1 MYDQHGDNG
10 LYASYSGES
19 YKGQGLAN
27 STKCNYGGGGAGQIW
42 GSGGGGGYGTPGHRG
57 QYDKQYNNKSCGK
70 PGIIYGNHLLHT
82 LYLGSGGGAVKGY
95 SGGNGGG
102 SIRLQCNNLIMDKN
116 ASIICNGDGGAHKY
130 LSGSG
135 SGGSIHI
142 IINDAMDIELNDRAR
157 IEAMGGEKKELYG
170 YGYKSDDVHNC
181 GRGGYGRIRIECKL
195 NGDKLK
201 KRMKNDYKWCI
212 EPMPYIG

>member
-1 MYDQHGDNG
+1 MNG

-19 YKGQGLAN
+19 YKGSGSAN
-27 STKCNYGGGGAGQIW
+27 STKHNYGGGGAGQIW

-70 PGIIYGNHLLHT
+70 PGKTYGSHLLHT
-82 LYLGSGGGAVKGY
+82 LYLGSGGGAAYGGY

-102 SIRLQCNNLIMDKN
+102 AIRLRCNNLIMDKGS
-116 ASIICNGDGGAHKY
+116 SIQCNGDGGAHKY

-135 SGGSIHI
+135 SGGSIHL
-142 IINDAMDIELNDRAR
+142 IINDTMDIELNESAR
-157 IEAMGGEKKELYG
+157 IEAMGGEKKDLYG

-181 GRGGYGRIRIECKL
+181 GGGGFGRIRIECKL
-195 NGDKLK
+195 NGDILK
-201 KRMKNDYKWCI
+201 MRMKNDYKWCI
-212 EPMPYIG
+212 EPLPYIG